1 MSTAD
6 ASLVRDLQ
14 ARMPVTEEQRLR
26 REVAHKEQ
34 LLATQFIEDGR
45 RSRKVRKLEWVSLV
59 GALVA
64 MMAILLVILT

>member
-34 LLATQFIEDGR
+34 LIATQFIEDGR
-45 RSRKVRKLEWVSLV
+45 HSRKVRKLEWVSLV